1 MASFSEVLDEENPEL
16 FKWLTGQE
24 YPPSRLANNLAFI
37 SLQVHVITI
46 MNQKSHRGARAEA
59 GHSWLRDCTCTGI
72 FQTVVDYSTLITG
85 RFTWCCSLK
94 SYHLQGIPLELLKQ
108 GFKPEWQGFS
118 DESDSDVDPEP
129 ADSSDE

>member
-1 MASFSEVLDEENPEL
+1 ML
-16 FKWLTGQE
+16 
-24 YPPSRLANNLAFI
+24 
-37 SLQVHVITI
+37 LQ
-46 MNQKSHRGARAEA
+46 
-59 GHSWLRDCTCTGI
+59 
-72 FQTVVDYSTLITG
+72 
-85 RFTWCCSLK
+85 WCCSLK